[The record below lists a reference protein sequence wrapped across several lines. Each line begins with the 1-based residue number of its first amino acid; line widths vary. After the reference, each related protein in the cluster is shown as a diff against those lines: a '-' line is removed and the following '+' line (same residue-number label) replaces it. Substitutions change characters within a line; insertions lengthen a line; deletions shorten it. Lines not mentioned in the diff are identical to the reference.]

1 MADNTTGKNGSGA
14 GSQAG
19 GPLSGAPPD
28 GSGAGQLQV
37 RVLGQ
42 FIKDLS
48 FENPNLEKVMAG
60 PGEDPK
66 LQVNI
71 NVGGRRMGQPHVFE
85 STIEFNAQAASNI
98 GVIYELELLYGGLF
112 RIENIPEQALE
123 PFLLINCPTLMF
135 PFVRRLV
142 ADITREAGYPPL
154 LLDPVDFAGLFVQR
168 KQQEAAQGG
177 GAAPKG

>member
-14 GSQAG
+14 GPQAG
-19 GPLSGAPPD
+19 GPVAAGPQAGPGP
-28 GSGAGQLQV
+28 GQLQV

-71 NVGGRRMGQPHVFE
+71 NVGGKRMGQPHVFE
-85 STIEFNAQAASNI
+85 STIEFNAQATSNI

-142 ADITREAGYPPL
+142 ADVTREAGYPPL
-154 LLDPVDFAGLFVQR
+154 LLDPVDFAGLFMER
-168 KQQEAAQGG
+168 KRQEAAQGG
-177 GAAPKG
+177 AGGAKV